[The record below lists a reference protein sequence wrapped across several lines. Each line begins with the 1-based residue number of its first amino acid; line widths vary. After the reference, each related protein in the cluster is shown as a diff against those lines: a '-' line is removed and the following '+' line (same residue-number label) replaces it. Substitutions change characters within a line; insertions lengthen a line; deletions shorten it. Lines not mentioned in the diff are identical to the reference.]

1 MGGGAVGDG
10 EAFSGAFFRGAVST
24 ATGAL
29 TGFGTGAVFLS
40 TTGFSIAAAG
50 LGAIFLATVLTA
62 GFAVGFGVGAGTLF
76 TMDLTAGLTAFAGLG
91 DALVLA
97 GLLVC
102 FAGMDVI
109 FAARSKDLQNKSS
122 K

>member
-1 MGGGAVGDG
+1 
-10 EAFSGAFFRGAVST
+10 
-24 ATGAL
+24 
-29 TGFGTGAVFLS
+29 
-40 TTGFSIAAAG
+40 

-76 TMDLTAGLTAFAGLG
+76 TTDLTAGLTAFAGLG

-102 FAGMDVI
+102 FAGMGVI